1 MGESNCNNYLLD
13 PGTSYFGGHTSRK
26 NRKNRK
32 KSRRSR
38 RKSKFSGGDDSS
50 ATTPEPTECIH
61 YSEDAN
67 NNEITWNR
75 KVDGT
80 CVNVDS
86 SLNIPYFITE
96 YDDNILELF
105 NPGERPVKDEL
116 EKERRLINDTIYKSN
131 RTKYYDKTSDTAQT
145 RSFKMHNKSIKVV
158 IGILFSVLIILV
170 IYLVFK
176 LFGLLK

>member
-1 MGESNCNNYLLD
+1 MYVNNCNND
-13 PGTSYFGGHTSRK
+13 SHPPPPGDGSPQNPGGGGDSAG
-26 NRKNRK
+26 
-32 KSRRSR
+32 
-38 RKSKFSGGDDSS
+38 SGGGGGGGDNSPV
-50 ATTPEPTECIH
+50 TTPETTTCI
-61 YSEDAN
+61 YYDSDYN
-67 NNEITWNR
+67 NNQITWNR

-80 CVNVDS
+80 CVEVNS
-86 SLNIPYFITE
+86 SLNIPFFRTE
-96 YDDNILELF
+96 YDVDVLLELF

-145 RSFKMHNKSIKVV
+145 RSFKIHNKSIKVV

-170 IYLVFK
+170 IYLVIK